1 MQYRT
6 IADGKLEVSTVCIG
20 CWAMVGDA
28 TWGPQEESDA
38 VAAIQTAVECGVT
51 FFDTAEGYGAGY
63 SEQLL
68 GKALGADRE
77 KVVIGSKVSRSHLSA
92 AELPVAC
99 GRSLTNLATDY
110 IDVYHIHWPSRE
122 VPFDETVRA
131 MEDLIASGKVRHLA
145 VSNFGPIDL
154 PALLPLAKPVVNQLA
169 YNLLFRGIEFE
180 ILPACLAGGVGV
192 TCYSPMMQGLLSGK
206 FSSPDDVPPGRARTR
221 HFSNDRPESR
231 HDEGGAE
238 AETFEAIAA
247 IRDLAAESGLDM
259 AAMSLAWLIG
269 REGVVSVIVGS
280 RNAEQSR
287 RNAAAGDVQLTPDLA
302 EKLDEITRP
311 LKAKLGP
318 NADMWQ
324 STSRLR

>member
-1 MQYRT
+1 
-6 IADGKLEVSTVCIG
+6 
-20 CWAMVGDA
+20 MVGDA

-38 VAAIQTAVECGVT
+38 VAAIQTAIECGVT

-68 GKALGADRE
+68 QKALGAGRD
-77 KVVIGSKVSRSHLSA
+77 KVVLGSKVSASHLSA
-92 AELPVAC
+92 DDLPIAC
-99 GRSLTNLATDY
+99 ERSLTNLGTDY
-110 IDVYHIHWPSRE
+110 IDVYHIHWPSRT

-131 MEDLIASGKVRHLA
+131 MEDLIASGKVRYLA

-154 PALLPLAKPVVNQLA
+154 PALLPLVTPVVNQLA

-180 ILPACLAGGVGV
+180 ILPACLAAGVGV

-206 FSSPDDVPPGRARTR
+206 FASPDDVPPGRARTR
-221 HFSNDRPESR
+221 HFSKNRSESR
-231 HDEGGAE
+231 HDEDGAE

-247 IRDLAAESGLDM
+247 IRDLADEAGLDM

-269 REGVVSVIVGS
+269 REGVVSVVVGS
-280 RNAEQSR
+280 RSGDQSR
-287 RNAAAGDVQLTPDLA
+287 RNAAAGNVRLTPEVA
-302 EKLDEITRP
+302 GRLDEITGP
-311 LKAKLGP
+311 LKAKLGAS
-318 NADMWQ
+318 ADMWQ